1 MTRDLFRVLL
11 CVFIGGATLYAY
23 VNKQNQLTQMRLKI
37 PPLEKEVK
45 RLREENRR
53 LKYEVDQFENPVHL
67 IELLNKP
74 EFAHLKHPSID
85 DVAIIEVQK

>member
-1 MTRDLFRVLL
+1 MTQNLFRVLL

-23 VNKQNQLTQMRLKI
+23 VNKQNQLTRMRLEI

-45 RLREENRR
+45 RLREKNRQ

-74 EFAHLKHPSID
+74 EFAHLKHPVID
-85 DVAIIEVQK
+85 EVTVIEVD